1 MRLPLSVDSRS
12 PPRVRE
18 LSAMLRQIIFETP
31 AGVRLGRESEL
42 CLKLGCNQG
51 MLRQVARQL
60 EVQGLICVKRGPSG
74 GYFASRPAENSVLDL
89 AALYL
94 VGVGTTMNDAM
105 VACRGMTLDA
115 ARIAAERSRVSDA
128 TDSMRDLLKE

>member
-1 MRLPLSVDSRS
+1 MQTRLPLSVDQHS

-18 LSAMLRQIIFETP
+18 LVATLRQIIFEHP
-31 AGVRLGRESEL
+31 PESLLGRESEL

-60 EVQGLICVKRGPSG
+60 EAQGLLFIKRGASC
-74 GYFASRPAENSVLDL
+74 GYFASRPKENAVLDL

-94 VGVGTTMNDAM
+94 VGAGTTLRDAM
-105 VACRGMTLDA
+105 LACRGMAIDA
-115 ARIAAERSRVSDA
+115 ARV
-128 TDSMRDLLKE
+128 